1 MRPPAWLVMK
11 TSGGLTRRFPLRKER
26 TIIGR
31 EMRSDV
37 RIALPSVA
45 PQHCEIVFRDDELRL
60 SDLDSPQ
67 GTHHNGQ
74 PVREAR
80 LRHTDRLTVGP
91 ITFTVE
97 IGEQSSSEAAVPT
110 IETRRLSGQPAAS
123 GSGSPPSNGRRA
135 LPTRPTSPAA
145 RTDTRTRASG

>member
-1 MRPPAWLVMK
+1 MT
-11 TSGGLTRRFPLRKER
+11 TSNGLTRRFPLRKER
-26 TIIGR
+26 TVIGR

-45 PQHCEIVFRDDELRL
+45 PKHCEIVFRDDELRL
-60 SDLDSPQ
+60 TDLDSPQ

-80 LRHTDRLTVGP
+80 LSHTDRLTVGP

-97 IGEQSSSEAAVPT
+97 IGEQKPMEAAPPT
-110 IETRRLSGQPAAS
+110 IETGRFTQHAARA
-123 GSGSPPSNGRRA
+123 GTGSPPSNS
-135 LPTRPTSPAA
+135 LRPRSVGMTPPSAS
-145 RTDTRTRASG
+145 TDGRTRASG